1 MSAPGDRAQT
11 AKGPKGNRLGFAPE
25 RSGVGTCFQ
34 QLAGVFACLPRLR
47 QRPLGIGTQ
56 RQGFSLP
63 PWRYFKRQYCPPGR
77 PPGRGY
83 FHLQGTAVVDPV
95 DMWPSCKRCR
105 SEACWGH
112 FLGGTGKPGKV
123 PPIAPLVCVASTAR
137 LCASLA
143 KKNPAYLWESGVYW
157 SALDVVERQI
167 GGEGGIRT
175 HGSVATTPDFESGTF
190 DHSATSPRLEAC
202 DSSSLFSGDSMGP
215 AWSSRGSVI
224 HRHIRLLPE
233 PPAQRLYTELPG

>member
-34 QLAGVFACLPRLR
+34 QLAGVFACLPRR
-47 QRPLGIGTQ
+47 RHLGIDTQ

-77 PPGRGY
+77 PPGRDL

-112 FLGGTGKPGKV
+112 FLGAQENPEKCPQLR
-123 PPIAPLVCVASTAR
+123 PPRLRGFNCPPLCVFGQ
-137 LCASLA
+137 
-143 KKNPAYLWESGVYW
+143 KNPAYLWESGVYW
-157 SALDVVERQI
+157 SALYVVERQT
-167 GGEGGIRT
+167 GGEGVCCFGCRNLSKWIDL
-175 HGSVATTPDFESGTF
+175 G
-190 DHSATSPRLEAC
+190 L
-202 DSSSLFSGDSMGP
+202 
-215 AWSSRGSVI
+215 
-224 HRHIRLLPE
+224 
-233 PPAQRLYTELPG
+233 

>member
-1 MSAPGDRAQT
+1 MAIPRCATEDSKEHAAAQDAVCAIEPVDGAPPTAEGAGMSAPGDRAQT

-34 QLAGVFACLPRLR
+34 QLAGVFACLPRR
-47 QRPLGIGTQ
+47 RHLGIDTQ

-77 PPGRGY
+77 PPGKGY

-105 SEACWGH
+105 SEACWGY

-123 PPIAPLVCVASTAR
+123 P
-137 LCASLA
+137 
-143 KKNPAYLWESGVYW
+143 
-157 SALDVVERQI
+157 QI
-167 GGEGGIRT
+167 
-175 HGSVATTPDFESGTF
+175 VP
-190 DHSATSPRLEAC
+190 PRLRGFNC
-202 DSSSLFSGDSMGP
+202 PPLYVFGQKKPRLPMGK
-215 AWSSRGSVI
+215 RG
-224 HRHIRLLPE
+224 LLVSFV
-233 PPAQRLYTELPG
+233 RC